1 MQSGIIKKPTDKLN
15 CNSENIGQ
23 KRTETEEIKGKVSK
37 MKEMIKLTADINEI
51 KKQIS
56 NREISKAKT
65 CIF

>member
-1 MQSGIIKKPTDKLN
+1 M
-15 CNSENIGQ
+15 
-23 KRTETEEIKGKVSK
+23 KV
-37 MKEMIKLTADINEI
+37 MIKLTADINEI